1 MRMTRM
7 VRSKVRSWRKRFERW
22 GLVWAVNV
30 DGRVIETT
38 AQYLQV
44 GDVVRLRE
52 GWGMSRVFGE

>member
-1 MRMTRM
+1 
-7 VRSKVRSWRKRFERW
+7 VEEVFERW